1 MIVDDLVLM
10 CLPNK
15 IKIGDSFSNF
25 HVLQL
30 LTNFYFIIIYGRT
43 GSLLLLAVLLQLQ

>member
-1 MIVDDLVLM
+1 MWHRVKMVGKSGILNVFYEMLVIVDDLVLM

-25 HVLQL
+25 H
-30 LTNFYFIIIYGRT
+30 FYSY
-43 GSLLLLAVLLQLQ
+43 